1 MGESV
6 PESSSWEGQRGG
18 IGFLYDFD
26 PEKIWP
32 KTYNLEGII
41 ASNQKS

>member
-6 PESSSWEGQRGG
+6 PESSSWEEQRDGS
-18 IGFLYDFD
+18 GFLYDFD

-32 KTYNLEGII
+32 KTYNLEVII
-41 ASNQKS
+41 ASAW